1 MALRVAVDF
10 GTSTTCVAVSVA
22 GGEPR
27 VLVID
32 GHPFL
37 PSAVYAGADG
47 RLFVGQEADRQA
59 AIDPARYEPTP
70 KRRVDDGELLLGTT
84 VLPVRD
90 AVRAVFSRACA
101 EARRFAGGAAIDQLV
116 VTHPADWGVVRA
128 RTLRQAA
135 AGLGR
140 VTGLVS
146 EPVAAAVFYAA
157 GSSSTGE
164 ALAVLDLGGGTVD
177 VSVVR
182 AEPGSPSGFA
192 VLASKGD
199 PAFGG
204 VDIDQALLG
213 YVADAVA
220 RTDADRHAWRALLDG
235 ADLEGRRRRR
245 MVLGDVRGA
254 KETLS
259 RHPYADVPLP
269 SPFADAHVTRPDL
282 ERLLREPL
290 GGVMALTAATIAEAG
305 IAPGDLGGFYLA
317 GGSSRIPMVS
327 RLVRERFGLVPIC
340 LDQPET
346 VVARGALLAASAP
359 AAVPVQPGRRA
370 IPPPPPVP
378 VSQAGPVQVVGQGRR
393 TRRTFGVVAAALGT
407 VAVAGAAVWWGAA
420 GPREVTEFGL
430 RFERP
435 PDWAY
440 VVNGGAATV
449 TLRPDDRGDRQV
461 ITVRRT
467 ALGFDG
473 GAGRDRLL
481 GAIRQEMATP
491 GRTFGTLEPDVT
503 FAGRRLIHFDEYRE
517 DTAAVPEV
525 STVDWF
531 VLVDRTV
538 RVTIGCE
545 WTEPAVRRVKE
556 ACTQV
561 VGTLRVT
568 G

>member
-10 GTSTTCVAVSVA
+10 GTSTTCVAVSAA

-70 KRRVDDGELLLGTT
+70 KRRIDDGELLLGTQ

-90 AVRAVFSRACA
+90 AVRAVFARACA

-135 AGLGR
+135 TGLSR
-140 VTGLVS
+140 VTELVP

-192 VLASKGD
+192 VLASQGD
-199 PAFGG
+199 PTFGG

-220 RTDADRHAWRALLDG
+220 RTDDDRHAWRALLDG

-290 GGVMALTAATIAEAG
+290 GRVMALTAATIAEAG
-305 IAPGDLGGFYLA
+305 IAPGELGGFYLA

-327 RLVRERFGLVPIC
+327 RLVQERFGLVPIC

-346 VVARGALLAASAP
+346 VVARGALLATSAP

-370 IPPPPPVP
+370 IPPPPPAP
-378 VSQAGPVQVVGQGRR
+378 ESQASQARAGGNGRR
-393 TRRTFGVVAAALGT
+393 LRRTIGVVAVVLGT
-407 VAVAGAAVWWGAA
+407 VAVAGAAMWWGSA
-420 GPREVTEFGL
+420 GTREVTEFGL

-435 PDWAY
+435 PDWAH
-440 VVNGGAATV
+440 VVGAETV

-473 GAGRDRLL
+473 GADRDRML
-481 GAIRQEMATP
+481 GAIRQEMTTP
-491 GRTFGTLEPDVT
+491 GRMFGTLEPDVT

-517 DTAAVPEV
+517 DTAAVPEL

-545 WTEPAVRRVKE
+545 WTEPVVRRVKE
-556 ACTQV
+556 ACTRV